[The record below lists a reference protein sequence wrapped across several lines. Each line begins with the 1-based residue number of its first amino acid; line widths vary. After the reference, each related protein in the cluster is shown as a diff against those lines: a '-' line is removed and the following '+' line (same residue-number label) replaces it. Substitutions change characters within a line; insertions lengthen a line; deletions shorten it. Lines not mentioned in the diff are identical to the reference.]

1 MKPNQFRWKSPRLDL
16 FHRLVLILAALAVA
30 CTAALDYINHKKG
43 EPSFIFVGAG
53 AGGRVR
59 AEQPLLRD
67 VVLGAL
73 EAAGI
78 GRDAVSVSSERAG
91 FTRLRA
97 EAAAAGLQGLADAFE
112 SSLRGLGIEHT
123 PRAVSQSGGFRTMS
137 WEIARGGKETVAVE
151 LSAAVEAKAPPAK
164 AAAKAAAPKA
174 KEPEPPK
181 PPKGRVALVMDDMG
195 ESLEALD
202 VLLALKHPV
211 TVAVIPGT
219 PLAVETARR
228 AHERGLE
235 VILHLPLESLNNH
248 DASGGSDGL
257 LTTGMTAEQIE
268 AGFEEALAGVP
279 FAVGVNN
286 HMGSRFTTEPD
297 AMRLLLG
304 AVKRAG
310 LFFLDS
316 RTTAQSVA
324 YVEARKLRVPA
335 AERDVFLDADE
346 DRGRI
351 RGRLIELFN
360 TARQRGSAVG
370 ICHPFPE
377 TLEVLRTSFGGLEAY
392 GLEAVPLSR
401 LVN

>member
-1 MKPNQFRWKSPRLDL
+1 MKPNPTLWKSAWFDL
-16 FHRLVLILAALAVA
+16 FHRLVVVLAVLAVA
-30 CTAALDYINHKKG
+30 CTAALDYINHNKG

-59 AEQPLLRD
+59 AERLLRE

-73 EAAGI
+73 ETAGI
-78 GRDAVSVSSERAG
+78 GREAVSVSSEKSG
-91 FTRLRA
+91 VTRLRT
-97 EAAAAGLQGLADAFE
+97 ETAAADSQRLAEAFE
-112 SSLRGLGIEHT
+112 SRLRGLGIEFT
-123 PRAVSQSGGFRTMS
+123 PRAVSESGGFRTFS
-137 WEIARGGKETVAVE
+137 WEIARGGTETVTIE
-151 LSAAVEAKAPPAK
+151 LMSAVEAKATPTG
-164 AAAKAAAPKA
+164 AAAKAAALKA
-174 KEPEPPK
+174 KEPRRTETRM
-181 PPKGRVALVMDDMG
+181 GRVALVMDDMG
-195 ESLEALD
+195 ESLEALE

-211 TVAVIPGT
+211 TVAVVPGT
-219 PLAVETARR
+219 PLAAETARK

-248 DASGGSDGL
+248 DVLGGSDGL

-268 AGFEEALAGVP
+268 AGFQEALAGVP
-279 FAVGVNN
+279 FAAGVNN
-286 HMGSRFTTEPD
+286 HMGSRFTTEPE
-297 AMRLLLG
+297 AVRLLLA

-351 RGRLIELFN
+351 HGRLVELFR

-377 TLEVLRTSFGGLEAY
+377 TLEVLRTSFGELEAY

>member
-1 MKPNQFRWKSPRLDL
+1 MKPNPTRWKSVQLDL
-16 FHRLVLILAALAVA
+16 FHRLVVILAVLAVA

-43 EPSFIFVGAG
+43 EPSFIFVGVG

-59 AEQPLLRD
+59 TERSLRE
-67 VVLGAL
+67 VVLDAL
-73 EAAGI
+73 RAAGI
-78 GRDAVSVSSERAG
+78 GREAVSVSGEKAG
-91 FTRLRA
+91 VTRLRV
-97 EAAAAGLQGLADAFE
+97 EAAAADSQGLAEAFE
-112 SSLRGLGIEHT
+112 SRLHGLGVAFKPCAASE
-123 PRAVSQSGGFRTMS
+123 SGGFRTLS
-137 WEIARGGKETVAVE
+137 WEIARGGTETVMVE
-151 LSAAVEAKAPPAK
+151 LMSAVEAKAPPAG
-164 AAAKAAAPKA
+164 AAAKPAAPKA
-174 KEPEPPK
+174 KGSRPPETRR
-181 PPKGRVALVMDDMG
+181 GRVALVMDDMG
-195 ESLEALD
+195 ESLEALE

-211 TVAVIPGT
+211 TVAVIPET
-219 PLAVETARR
+219 PLAAETARR
-228 AHERGLE
+228 AHEGGLE

-257 LTTGMTAEQIE
+257 LTTDMTAEQIE
-268 AGFEEALAGVP
+268 TGFQEALAGVP

-286 HMGSRFTTEPD
+286 HMGSRFTTEPESI
-297 AMRLLLG
+297 RLLLG

-351 RGRLIELFN
+351 RGRLVELFR

-377 TLEVLRTSFGGLEAY
+377 TLEVLRTSFGELEAY